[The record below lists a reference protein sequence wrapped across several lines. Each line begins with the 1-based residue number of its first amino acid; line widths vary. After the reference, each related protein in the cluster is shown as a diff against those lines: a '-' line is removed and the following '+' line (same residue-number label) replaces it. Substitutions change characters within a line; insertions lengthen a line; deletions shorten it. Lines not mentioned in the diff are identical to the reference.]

1 MPVRLQMNR
10 RRVVLM
16 LVTAL
21 SILIACGGGGAGG
34 SAGGGGPVS
43 GGGATV
49 HFLVA
54 GPAYVPSGTPFSVSV
69 TALDASDNKLTGYSG
84 TVHFTSS
91 DPHAQLPP
99 DSSLESGV
107 KIFPATV
114 ATAGA
119 QSITVTDK
127 AVAADT
133 GSGSV
138 NVGALPGAFPVEI
151 FGAKGD
157 GKTDDTAAIKG
168 AIDAAAAAGGGS
180 VMFRV
185 ARYYTTGTFVVP
197 AGVVLCGTVEGPFD
211 VGGTSPAVTAVAPTL
226 LVTNTGAPFLTLRGV
241 GSGVTDVLFHYPNQS
256 GASVAAPKVYPYTI
270 LVASSGTKVA
280 RSTVTN
286 AYNFLDIEVGR
297 TMAQNLYIGAFN
309 IGVHIDRTYDFV
321 TLHNLYSGVF
331 WDAVDG
337 ATYPSAIDNWVLNH
351 GMALVVMQMDAL
363 EVHDFHV
370 YSRFAG
376 ILLTYSP
383 DTTLPDTRTAWG
395 TGSDIDLDA
404 VQYGII
410 ATATNGPG
418 FEFTNV
424 RVGAAPGL
432 GKAAVQLRAGGT
444 HPPDVIINGGSAQ
457 GNWSL
462 GALPP
467 PAAGRLTVVHMV

>member
-1 MPVRLQMNR
+1 MSKRWKVQM
-10 RRVVLM
+10 LA
-16 LVTAL
+16 TAL
-21 SILIACGGGGAGG
+21 SLLSACSGGGGG
-34 SAGGGGPVS
+34 SSTAGGGTGS
-43 GGGATV
+43 GGAAAI
-49 HFLVA
+49 HFLVS
-54 GPAYVPSGTPFSVSV
+54 GPAHMPSGTPFSFSV
-69 TALDASDNKLTGYSG
+69 TALDASDKKLTGYSG

-91 DPHAQLPP
+91 DPHAQVPP
-99 DSSLESGV
+99 DSTLQAGFNTFS
-107 KIFPATV
+107 ATV
-114 ATAGA
+114 TTADT

-127 AVAADT
+127 ATATDT
-133 GSGSV
+133 GSTSIS
-138 NVGALPGAFPVEI
+138 VGALPGAFPVEN
-151 FGAKGD
+151 FGAIGD
-157 GKTDDTAAIKG
+157 GHTDDTAAIKS
-168 AIDAAAAAGGGS
+168 AIDAAAAVGGGS

-185 ARYYTTGTFVVP
+185 ARYFTSGTFVVP

-211 VGGTSPAVTAVAPTL
+211 VGGSNPAAAALAPTL
-226 LVTNTGAPFLTLRGV
+226 LVTNTSGPFLTLKGV
-241 GSGVTDVLFHYPNQS
+241 GAGVTDVLFHYPDQLGTS
-256 GASVAAPKVYPYTI
+256 ATAPKVYPYTI

-309 IGVHIDRTYDFV
+309 IGVYIDRTYDFV
-321 TLHNLYSGVF
+321 TLHNLHNGVF
-331 WDAVDG
+331 WDAVEN
-337 ATYPSAIDNWVLNH
+337 ASYPTAIDSWVLNH
-351 GMALVVMQMDAL
+351 GTALVVNQMDAL

-383 DTTLPDTRTAWG
+383 DATLPDTRSAWG

-424 RVGAAPGL
+424 RVAAAPGL
-432 GKAAVQLRAGGT
+432 GRAAVQLRAGGT
-444 HPPDVIINGGSAQ
+444 HPPDVIINGGSVQ

-462 GALPP
+462 GAFPP
-467 PAAGRLTVVHMV
+467 PAAGRLTVVHMI